1 MGVMTTLADTY
12 TRILKAVELISQGKT
27 PTAACLEASISYPTF
42 IKHIKNVPELQDAY
56 VEAEQMGLDTL
67 ADVLLRITTDADYG
81 ETDPKMAKVVSENI
95 KWYLSRKR
103 PTQYG
108 DKLLVEHKITLDR
121 IITDAIDAGKQRAL
135 GYAPPVVDVTPTVVE
150 ETRWAVPI
158 PAELQRFF

>member
-1 MGVMTTLADTY
+1 MGTMATLADTY

-27 PTAACLEASISYPTF
+27 PTAACIEASISYPTF

-67 ADVLLRITTDADYG
+67 ADVLLRITTDDTYG
-81 ETDPKMAKVVSENI
+81 ETDAKMAKVVSENI

-121 IITDAIDAGKQRAL
+121 IITDAIDAGKRRAL
-135 GYAPPVVDVTPTVVE
+135 GYTPAIDVTPTVVE
-150 ETRWAVPI
+150 EPQRVVI
-158 PAELQRFF
+158 PPELAQFF